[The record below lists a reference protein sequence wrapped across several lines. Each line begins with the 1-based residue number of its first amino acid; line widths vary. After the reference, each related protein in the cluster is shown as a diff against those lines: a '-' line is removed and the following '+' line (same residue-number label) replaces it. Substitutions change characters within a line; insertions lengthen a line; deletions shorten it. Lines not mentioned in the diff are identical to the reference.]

1 MRVYTH
7 TRRHTHTHT
16 CAQNYIL
23 LTYQQLG
30 PTAALEHMILTLDQL
45 QEKHSTMTFKPD
57 LANDCQQYLQDAFAR
72 VLVLLSV
79 HMGHHF

>member
-1 MRVYTH
+1 M
-7 TRRHTHTHT
+7 
-16 CAQNYIL
+16 

-30 PTAALEHMILTLDQL
+30 PSAALEHMILKLEQV
-45 QEKHSTMTFKPD
+45 QEKHSTPTFRRD